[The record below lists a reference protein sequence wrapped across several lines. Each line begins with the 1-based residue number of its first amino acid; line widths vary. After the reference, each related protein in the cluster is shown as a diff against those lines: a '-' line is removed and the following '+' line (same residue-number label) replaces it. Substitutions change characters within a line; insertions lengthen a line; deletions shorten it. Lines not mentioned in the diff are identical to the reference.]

1 MNPVAFLVVGGGEV
15 RLLPIDDNAIF
26 DRLLDMAPR
35 LLEQVQGMIRARLL
49 FGPPQRKRGN
59 CFLSAERVLEV
70 IRTWRR
76 GSSPERPAGKGERLQ
91 KVMAAAGVASRRAC
105 EELIRAGRVQVNGV
119 VVTELG
125 VRVDPERDVIAVDG
139 RILPP
144 PARRDFTYFLM
155 HKPKGVLTTMHDPHG
170 RPTVADLLPRDVGR
184 VFPVGR
190 LDQDSSGLLLFT
202 NDGELAQKLLH
213 PRYGVPKTY
222 RVTVRATRRRRRWS
236 GCDGGARWQTAHRA
250 GGGDGPSG
258 QGMSAPFSASSCGKG
273 ASGKC
278 GA

>member
-1 MNPVAFLVVGGGEV
+1 
-15 RLLPIDDNAIF
+15 
-26 DRLLDMAPR
+26 MA
-35 LLEQVQGMIRARLL
+35 
-49 FGPPQRKRGN
+49 
-59 CFLSAERVLEV
+59 
-70 IRTWRR
+70 R
-76 GSSPERPAGKGERLQ
+76 GSSPEQPAGKGERLQ

-222 RVTVRATRRRRRWS
+222 RVTVVGRPSEEALERLRYGVLLS
-236 GCDGGARWQTAHRA
+236 DGMTV
-250 GGGDGPSG
+250 PVEV
-258 QGMSAPFSASSCGKG
+258 MVI
-273 ASGKC
+273 
-278 GA
+278 